1 MLLVYIRFN
10 RLWNNWH
17 RCISNRFQLITSLS
31 RLAVAYRFSHLFKVV
46 SFFGHLTLTV
56 PGHDVT
62 IIAIFIKV
70 LILLTIIFLKF
81 LVKFWRMRI
90 LTVFATS
97 MMLTKFLR
105 RFLLWIVLIERY
117 QSKLAACMRIS
128 SCRDNCFIPNFAWRF
143 LSIYLLETNNVRKLN
158 LLSLI
163 SI

>member
-1 MLLVYIRFN
+1 
-10 RLWNNWH
+10 
-17 RCISNRFQLITSLS
+17 
-31 RLAVAYRFSHLFKVV
+31 
-46 SFFGHLTLTV
+46 LTV
-56 PGHDVT
+56 LGHDVT

-105 RFLLWIVLIERY
+105 RLLLLIVLIERY

-128 SCRDNCFIPNFAWRF
+128 SCRDNCFVPNFTWRF
-143 LSIYLLETNNVRKLN
+143 LYIYLLETNNVRKLN

-163 SI
+163 SIQSQIIFKVKQYFLPSLEQLIEPYSFFFI